1 MGVERAR
8 GTKFGGSNEGELV
21 RPTWPHGRMAL
32 ALRDLGI
39 DSVGLGCVA
48 SMETFAME
56 EERRMRSRR

>member
-32 ALRDLGI
+32 ALRDRAI
-39 DSVGLGCVA
+39 ASVGLGFVA
-48 SMETFAME
+48 TMETFAME
-56 EERRMRSRR
+56 EDRRMRLRR